1 MTPYAGSVR
10 PLGAETT
17 RRSYGSQTA
26 YRPRPPFGAT
36 RGRKL
41 QCLRRQLLSSE
52 VDGPRAQT
60 LLDAQASAGPATHDA
75 RHGAAHDARRGA
87 AAGSRAGHRA
97 AAACGGAREA
107 RRRLGARRAPAPRRR
122 RGLDA
127 EPRQQDVRAGARPRA
142 GLRGRRPG
150 ACAARAHRPRRAA
163 RLSVSSARKAAA
175 VTMVALLTRTEAR
188 WARANAA
195 SSRARRAAPARG
207 SATVDAQAR
216 SPHIWPQTAAPMSG
230 RTQPSLPER
239 T

>member
-26 YRPRPPFGAT
+26 YRPRPLFGAT
-36 RGRKL
+36 RGRTL

-75 RHGAAHDARRGA
+75 RHGAVPYARRGA
-87 AAGSRAGHRA
+87 AAGSRAGHCA
-97 AAACGGAREA
+97 AAA
-107 RRRLGARRAPAPRRR
+107 
-122 RGLDA
+122 
-127 EPRQQDVRAGARPRA
+127 RA

-188 WARANAA
+188 WARAKAA
-195 SSRARRAAPARG
+195 SSRARRAASARG

-216 SPHIWPQTAAPMSG
+216 SPHIRPQSAAPMSG
-230 RTQPSLPER
+230 RNQPSLPER
-239 T
+239 TCKTQPASATPP